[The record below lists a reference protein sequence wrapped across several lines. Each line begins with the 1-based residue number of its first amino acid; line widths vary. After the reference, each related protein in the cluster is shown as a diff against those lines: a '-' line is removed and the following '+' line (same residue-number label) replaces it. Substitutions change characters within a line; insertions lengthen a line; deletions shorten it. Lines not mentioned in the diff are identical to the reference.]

1 VAQRQALEC
10 AGDEMIDHRHPVV
23 VAPEEVEITAVRA
36 QGAGG
41 QNVNKVASAIHL
53 RFDIGA
59 SSLPEDV
66 KRRLLALR
74 DQRISREGVLVLKA
88 QRFRNQEGNREDAM
102 RRLQEI
108 VDRVARPPKPR
119 RPTRPTLGSQ
129 VRRVDRKTARGKVK
143 ALRARIGSLD

>member
-1 VAQRQALEC
+1 
-10 AGDEMIDHRHPVV
+10 MIDHRHPVL

-53 RFDIGA
+53 RFDIAA

-88 QRFRNQEGNREDAM
+88 QRFRNQEGNRDDAM
-102 RRLQEI
+102 RRLQEL
-108 VDRVARPPKPR
+108 VDRVARPPKLR

-129 VRRVDRKTARGKVK
+129 IRRVDRKTARGKVK
-143 ALRARIGSLD
+143 ALRARVGPVD

>member
-1 VAQRQALEC
+1 MNNRPHSVA
-10 AGDEMIDHRHPVV
+10 
-23 VAPEEVEITAVRA
+23 VAPNEVEITAVRS

-53 RFDIGA
+53 RFDIAA

-88 QRFRNQEGNREDAM
+88 QRFRSQEGNRDDAM
-102 RRLQEI
+102 RRLQEL
-108 VDRVARPPKPR
+108 VDRVARPPLVR
-119 RPTRPTLGSQ
+119 RPTRPTRGSQ
-129 VRRVDRKTARGKVK
+129 LRRVERKTARGKLK
-143 ALRARIGSLD
+143 ASRARVRPND

>member
-1 VAQRQALEC
+1 
-10 AGDEMIDHRHPVV
+10 MIDHRHPIV

-102 RRLQEI
+102 RRLQEL

-143 ALRARIGSLD
+143 ALRARVGSLD